1 MIKKQYLFLILFFTF
16 FALKAQESKKGILN
30 IKKIGFLYN
39 YANEDNLLFDDE
51 DYTYATNTF
60 KLQAFYDLG
69 TWKNWEIELM
79 AQPQIQTIK
88 HQLTNIQFVLPSED
102 DYENKRIEFTTP
114 KTMHIYAFELG
125 FVLKKELLKN
135 LDFRVTAGLGLA
147 TIDTRT
153 ERLAK
158 GFTFLE
164 NGSLG
169 FSYKTTKKIAL
180 YVGSNIG
187 HVSNLNTQNPNNGYT
202 FLGFETGITYS
213 FK

>member
-1 MIKKQYLFLILFFTF
+1 MIKKQYLVLILFFTF

-39 YANEDNLLFDDE
+39 YANENNLFFDDE

-169 FSYKTTKKIAL
+169 FSYKTTKKTAL

>member
-1 MIKKQYLFLILFFTF
+1 MIKKQYLVLILFFTF

-39 YANEDNLLFDDE
+39 YANENNLFFDDE